1 MKKLALFFL
10 FTFLSLSIS
19 AQIRFGYLSYG
30 EAIRLMPENENVKKN
45 IAFLHEQYD
54 EETKRAEED
63 FNRKYEI
70 FLEGQTTFAP
80 VILKKRQAELQDLL
94 NRSISFKK
102 EADRLLKQAEQQLYA
117 PLKAKLDSLL
127 KQIGYEKGYAF
138 ILNTDN
144 DGLPFANPAFGED
157 ITELVKEAL
166 KKDD

>member
-1 MKKLALFFL
+1 MKKLALFF
-10 FTFLSLSIS
+10 FISILPLTLS
-19 AQIRFGYLSYG
+19 AQMRFGYLSYG
-30 EAIRLMPENENVKKN
+30 EAIKAMPENETVKKN
-45 IAFLHEQYD
+45 IAYLHEQYD

-63 FNRKYEI
+63 FNQKYEL

-94 NRSISFKK
+94 NRSIAFKK
-102 EADRLLKQAEQQLYA
+102 EADRLLKQAEEELYA
-117 PLKAKLDSLL
+117 PLKTKLDSLL
-127 KQIGYEKGYAF
+127 RQIGYEKGYAF

-166 KKDD
+166 KKE